1 MLYKLITCSI
11 LVWNYEFVISEQNR
25 VKCRYTRQ
33 LKEGK
38 IAEWLRRDLNRIYAY
53 IATREER

>member
-11 LVWNYEFVISEQNR
+11 LVWHCEFVISEQNR
-25 VKCRYTRQ
+25 VKYQYARQ
-33 LKEGK
+33 LREGK
-38 IAEWLRRDLNRIYAY
+38 LAEWLRGDLNRIYAD